1 MLPPTIVEAARRFAD
16 RTAYVTPTGWALS
29 YADVDRISDEVAVGL
44 AARGVVQGDVVA
56 LVLAPG
62 PEYLLAYCA
71 AAKVGAI
78 TAGVNDR
85 LSERERFAV
94 LDVASPRVVLD
105 AQEFPAAES
114 PDKVLAALRVPGK
127 GPTPLP
133 DDPDRPVA
141 IVFTSGTTG
150 LPKGALYC
158 NRQLAFIT
166 RTDVGDG
173 WDGGGRAASG
183 TSFAHLGFMTK
194 LPGAL
199 RRGGTTFIMERWRA
213 REALDLLA
221 RERMTNVAGVPTQL
235 ALMLRDPEFDSF
247 DLSSV
252 QYIVAGG
259 GPI

>member
-1 MLPPTIVEAARRFAD
+1 CSRSTDRKCRATYARPERCRRRARRGTPAGRTRAYPRRAAFASSCDPVGEVRAPAPACPARRARPAAPAYTIGPMLPPTIVEAARRFAD

-44 AARGVVQGDVVA
+44 AARGVVQGDVVG

-141 IVFTSGTTG
+141 
-150 LPKGALYC
+150 
-158 NRQLAFIT
+158 
-166 RTDVGDG
+166 
-173 WDGGGRAASG
+173 
-183 TSFAHLGFMTK
+183 
-194 LPGAL
+194 
-199 RRGGTTFIMERWRA
+199 
-213 REALDLLA
+213 
-221 RERMTNVAGVPTQL
+221 
-235 ALMLRDPEFDSF
+235 
-247 DLSSV
+247 
-252 QYIVAGG
+252 
-259 GPI
+259 